1 MEIVPKYSISTVL
14 IIMTIYFVFSHQ
26 YGFGRS
32 PLCIAVDRDNVQMVR
47 LLIQAGAKTN
57 LPNMVNLLNKLQMC
71 MIIKI

>member
-26 YGFGRS
+26 DGWF
-32 PLCIAVDRDNVQMVR
+32 PLHIAIDSDNVQMVR

-57 LPNMVNLLNKLQMC
+57 LPNKVNLLNKLQMC

>member
-26 YGFGRS
+26 DGWS
-32 PLCIAVDRDNVQMVR
+32 PLYIVVDRDNVQMVR

-57 LPNMVNLLNKLQMC
+57 LPDKVMLLNKLQMC

>member
-26 YGFGRS
+26 DGWS
-32 PLCIAVDRDNVQMVR
+32 PLHIAVYRDKVQMVR

-57 LPNMVNLLNKLQMC
+57 LPDKVNLLNKLQMC

>member
-14 IIMTIYFVFSHQ
+14 IIMTIYFVFSNQ
-26 YGFGRS
+26 LGWS
-32 PLCIAVDRDNVQMVR
+32 PLHRAVYRDNVQMVR

-57 LPNMVNLLNKLQMC
+57 LPDKVNLLNKLQMC